1 MKTIFLSLV
10 LIGISYFSLKSLVK
24 SFKGESKCSGCP
36 SAKTCKVDCL
46 SKHL

>member
-1 MKTIFLSLV
+1 MKSIFLTLV
-10 LIGISYFSLKSLVK
+10 LLGISYFSLRSLVR
-24 SFKGESKCSGCP
+24 SFSGKSKCSGCP